1 MPVNAPPRVA
11 VKPRS
16 SLPAWLL
23 CISLGLVDPV
33 RAEPPV
39 VLRVLDAT
47 SGKPVEN
54 AWVTLE
60 NGAATEHAPTNEQGE
75 APFGATLA
83 GPRTRVR
90 VSRPDDYVDFDR
102 TVVVSRGLN
111 EVSVKPNRDLR
122 KDLSVQGRVVGR
134 DGLPFPNVT
143 PEVSIFCGLTQ
154 ATASLENDGSFVAK
168 KLAPGP
174 CRASAAGWTE
184 QFFTLTASTPPLE
197 FGPRVDDVVV
207 TVDVP
212 GATSVK
218 IVKGD
223 TYKEPRSCH
232 LYCNCTG
239 GVSDWIPAGLDCL
252 PSGKGRFVCPPVS
265 KGLHTVTAFHT
276 TRSSVIERVFDQ
288 WSRVIT
294 VGKKPVSVTLP
305 AFRLPGA
312 AEGPARADGVLDGV
326 GGARRIHAIHAGCD
340 WP

>member
-1 MPVNAPPRVA
+1 MPVTAPRHVA
-11 VKPRS
+11 LKPRS

-23 CISLGLVDPV
+23 CVGLGLGGTA

-47 SGKPVEN
+47 SGKPVEK
-54 AWVTLE
+54 ASVTLE
-60 NGAATEHAPTNEQGE
+60 TAAESEAAPTNEQGE
-75 APFGATLA
+75 APFGAALT

-90 VSRPDDYVDFDR
+90 VSRHDDYVDFDR
-102 TVVVSRGLN
+102 TMALSRGLT
-111 EVSVKPNRDLR
+111 EVRLKPNRDLR
-122 KDLSVQGRVVGR
+122 KDLSVRGRVVGL

-143 PEVSIFCGLTQ
+143 PEVSIFCGITQ

-174 CRASAAGWTE
+174 CRASVAGWPE

-197 FGPRVDDVVV
+197 FGPRADDVVV
-207 TVDVP
+207 TVEVP

-218 IVKGD
+218 LVRGD

-239 GVSDWIPAGLDCL
+239 GVSYWIPAGLDCL

-265 KGLHTVTAFHT
+265 TGLHTVTAFDT
-276 TRSSVIERVFDQ
+276 TKSSAIERVFDQ

-294 VGKKPVSVTLP
+294 VGKTPVSVTLP
-305 AFRLPGA
+305 AFQRPGP
-312 AEGPARADGVLDGV
+312 AEGPARADGVLDG
-326 GGARRIHAIHAGCD
+326 GRIHAIHSGCD